1 MMSFANTKKT
11 PQKQPTPADTL
22 AHYLNEKGYL
32 KKKSKKC
39 KQKSIYKKS
48 INNLQKNV
56 TKI

>member
-32 KKKSKKC
+32 KK
-39 KQKSIYKKS
+39 
-48 INNLQKNV
+48 NLKNV
-56 TKI
+56 NKNQSTKNL